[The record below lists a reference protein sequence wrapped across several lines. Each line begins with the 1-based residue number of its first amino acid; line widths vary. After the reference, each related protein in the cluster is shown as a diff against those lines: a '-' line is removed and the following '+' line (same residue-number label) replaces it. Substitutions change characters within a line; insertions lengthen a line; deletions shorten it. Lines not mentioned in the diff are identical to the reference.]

1 VRKRR
6 RNWQNYPASPLQRAE
21 PANWPD
27 LDPQPKPI
35 LTWGM
40 GERADRV
47 VDRVHAVPGNVLLFS
62 SGHFIRLFGGEML
75 SSDVEH

>member
-1 VRKRR
+1 
-6 RNWQNYPASPLQRAE
+6 
-21 PANWPD
+21 

-40 GERADRV
+40 NERADRV

-75 SSDVEH
+75 SSDVAH